1 MQFKDNTLLIVPN
14 KIKENIIQEIRENN
28 PLLDITFITKNE
40 FIKKVTFDYDNKT
53 IYYLMNKYNIKYEI
67 AKVYLDNI
75 YFIEDIKYESSK
87 LNYLVEIKKDLIANN
102 LLIFDNIYKEYI
114 KTKHIVVYNFN
125 YIDKYFNKLL
135 SEFNDVEIINKK
147 YNNYNI
153 DTIYCYNTLEE
164 EVNGVSVKICDLITS
179 NIDINI
185 IKIYYPSSYQNTIN
199 KIFKMYNIPINT
211 NKSSIYDTY
220 IGNYFI
226 ENLNKT
232 IEDSINNIINYDE
245 EIVSKII
252 NILNK
257 YTWCDNLLEVKDML
271 IYELKNTY
279 IEAKYNKSI
288 ELIDLKDN
296 NITDNDY
303 VFVLGFNQGEIPM
316 IYKDEEYITDN
327 ITNVLNIENTLE
339 LNKIEYN
346 IILSN
351 LKSIKNLNLS
361 YKLNSDNGVCYISSM
376 SEVLNSNIENIEIN
390 NYKYS
395 NKLNK
400 INLTKYLDKLVNYG
414 IKEDNLELLYSNYDV
429 NYKSF
434 DNKYTLISKDNL
446 YKFINNKLL
455 LSYSSL
461 DNYNKCSFKYYL
473 SNILKISIYEET
485 FMTSIGTIFHEVLSK
500 MNNEDFDLDTEY
512 TNSINKLNKEF
523 TIKEKFFLNKLK
535 NELDFIITTIRK
547 QLSNSALDSYLYEE
561 EIYTN
566 IPGNINIRFMGIID
580 KLVYKKYNDKTIVAI
595 IDYKTGNPNT
605 NLNNVIY
612 GLDMQLPIYLYLAK
626 NTNKLTN
633 VEIAGF
639 YLQKIL
645 NNEINKDYK
654 NSYLK
659 LKENNL
665 KLVGYSNNDIKILN
679 EFDPTY
685 NDSTMIKSLKTT
697 KNGFYTY
704 SKVISSDNIN
714 KITNIIDNKI
724 KENANDITNCKFD
737 INPKRQ
743 NNDLLGCKYCKFN
756 DICFRKEEDI
766 VDIKEYKNLEFLE
779 SEE

>member
-1 MQFKDNTLLIVPN
+1 MQFKDNTLLIVPD
-14 KIKENIIQEIRENN
+14 KIKEELIEEVRKNN
-28 PLLDITFITKNE
+28 PLVDITFITKNE

-67 AKVYLDNI
+67 AKIYLDNI
-75 YFIEDIKYESSK
+75 YYINSTKYDLSK
-87 LNYLVEIKKDLIANN
+87 LNLLVEIKEYLIENN
-102 LLIFDNIYKEYI
+102 LLIYDNLYKEYI

-125 YIDKYFNKLL
+125 YIDKYFNTLL
-135 SEFNDVEIINKK
+135 KDFKDVEILNKK
-147 YNNYNI
+147 YNDYNI
-153 DTIYCYNTLEE
+153 NTIYEYNTLED
-164 EVNGVSVKICDLITS
+164 EVTSVAVKICDLITS
-179 NIDINI
+179 NISINN
-185 IKIYYPSSYQNTIN
+185 IKIYYNNSYQNTID

-211 NKSSIYDTY
+211 KKTSIYNTY

-226 ENLNKT
+226 DNLKNT
-232 IEDSINNIINYDE
+232 IEESINNINNYNE

-257 YTWCDNLLEVKDML
+257 YIWCDNLLNIKDML

-279 IEAKYNKSI
+279 IETKYNKCV
-288 ELIDLKDN
+288 ELIDIKDN

-303 VFVLGFNQGEIPM
+303 VFVLGFNQGELPT

-327 ITNVLNIENTLE
+327 IATKLNIESTLE
-339 LNKIEYN
+339 KNKIEYN

-351 LKSIKNLNLS
+351 LKSIKNLTLS
-361 YKLNSDNGVCYISSM
+361 YKQNSDNGKCYISSM
-376 SEVLNSNIENIEIN
+376 SEKLNSNIKHIIVND
-390 NYKYS
+390 YRYS
-395 NKLNK
+395 NALNK

-414 IKEDNLELLYSNYDV
+414 IKEDNLELLYSNYNV

-434 DNKYTLISKDNL
+434 DNKYTLISKDNF

-500 MNNEDFDLDTEY
+500 MNNEDFNLDIEY

-535 NELDFIITTIRK
+535 SELDFIITTIKK
-547 QLSNSALDSYLYEE
+547 QLSNSNLDNYLYEE
-561 EIYTN
+561 KIITN
-566 IPGNINIRFMGIID
+566 IKGNINITFMGVID
-580 KLVYKKYNDKTIVAI
+580 KLVYKKYNDKTLVAI
-595 IDYKTGNPNT
+595 IDYKTGNPNI

-626 NTNKLTN
+626 NTSKLTN
-633 VEIAGF
+633 VEVAGF

-654 NSYLK
+654 NSYEK

-665 KLVGYSNNDIKILN
+665 KLVGYSNSNTKILN

-697 KNGFYTY
+697 KNGFYAY
-704 SKVISSDNIN
+704 SKVITSDNIN
-714 KITNIIDNKI
+714 KISDIIENKI
-724 KENANDITNCKFD
+724 NENAIDITNCKFD

-743 NNDLLGCKYCKFN
+743 NNELLGCKYCKFN

-766 VDIKEYKNLEFLE
+766 IDIKEYKNLEFLE

>member
-87 LNYLVEIKKDLIANN
+87 LNYLVEIKKDLIENN

-153 DTIYCYNTLEE
+153 NTIYCYNTLEE

-179 NIDINI
+179 NVDINN

-279 IEAKYNKSI
+279 IETKYNKSI
-288 ELIDLKDN
+288 DLIDLKDN

-303 VFVLGFNQGEIPM
+303 VFVLGFNQGEIPT

-376 SEVLNSNIENIEIN
+376 SEVLNSNIETIEVT

-547 QLSNSALDSYLYEE
+547 QLSNSNLDSYLYEE

>member
-179 NIDINI
+179 NVDINN
-185 IKIYYPSSYQNTIN
+185 IKIYYPSSYQNIIN

-279 IEAKYNKSI
+279 IETKYNKSI

-303 VFVLGFNQGEIPM
+303 VFVLGFNQGEIPT

-376 SEVLNSNIENIEIN
+376 SEVLNSNIETIEVT

-500 MNNEDFDLDTEY
+500 MNNEDFDLDAEY

-547 QLSNSALDSYLYEE
+547 QLSNSNLDSYLYEE

-580 KLVYKKYNDKTIVAI
+580 KLVYKKYNDKTVVAI

-633 VEIAGF
+633 VEVAGF

-714 KITNIIDNKI
+714 KITDIIDNKI

>member
-87 LNYLVEIKKDLIANN
+87 LNYLVEIKKDLIENN

-179 NIDINI
+179 NVDINN

-279 IEAKYNKSI
+279 IETKYNKSI
-288 ELIDLKDN
+288 DLIDLKDN

-303 VFVLGFNQGEIPM
+303 VFVLGFNQGEIPT

-500 MNNEDFDLDTEY
+500 MNNEDFDLDAEY

-547 QLSNSALDSYLYEE
+547 QLSNSNLDSYLYEE

-633 VEIAGF
+633 VEVAGF

>member
-125 YIDKYFNKLL
+125 YIDKYFNKIL

-179 NIDINI
+179 NVDINN

-279 IEAKYNKSI
+279 IETKYNKSI

-303 VFVLGFNQGEIPM
+303 VFVLGFNQGEIPT

-376 SEVLNSNIENIEIN
+376 SEVLNSNIETIEVT

-547 QLSNSALDSYLYEE
+547 QLSNSNLDSYLYEE

-633 VEIAGF
+633 VEVAGF

-714 KITNIIDNKI
+714 KITDIIDNKI

>member
-87 LNYLVEIKKDLIANN
+87 LNYLVEIKKDLIENN

-135 SEFNDVEIINKK
+135 SEFNDVKIINKK

-153 DTIYCYNTLEE
+153 NTIYCYNTLEE

-179 NIDINI
+179 NVDINN

-279 IEAKYNKSI
+279 IETKYNKSI
-288 ELIDLKDN
+288 DLIDLKDN

-303 VFVLGFNQGEIPM
+303 VFVLGFNQGEIPT

-500 MNNEDFDLDTEY
+500 MNNEDFDLDAEY

-547 QLSNSALDSYLYEE
+547 QLSNSNLDSYLYEE

>member
-87 LNYLVEIKKDLIANN
+87 LNYLVGIKKDLIENN

-153 DTIYCYNTLEE
+153 NTIYCYNTLEE

-179 NIDINI
+179 NVDINN

-279 IEAKYNKSI
+279 IETKYNKSI
-288 ELIDLKDN
+288 DLIDLKDN

-303 VFVLGFNQGEIPM
+303 VFVLGFNQGEIPT

-547 QLSNSALDSYLYEE
+547 QLSNSNLDSYLYEE

>member
-87 LNYLVEIKKDLIANN
+87 LNYLVEIKKDLIENN

-153 DTIYCYNTLEE
+153 NTIYCYNTLEE

-179 NIDINI
+179 NVDINN

-279 IEAKYNKSI
+279 IETKYNKSI
-288 ELIDLKDN
+288 DLIDLKDN

-303 VFVLGFNQGEIPM
+303 VFVLGFNQGEIPT

-500 MNNEDFDLDTEY
+500 MNNEDFDLDAEY

-547 QLSNSALDSYLYEE
+547 QLSNSNLDSYLYEE

-633 VEIAGF
+633 VEVAGF

>member
-14 KIKENIIQEIRENN
+14 KIKENIIQEIREKN

-87 LNYLVEIKKDLIANN
+87 LNYLVEIKKDLIENN

-153 DTIYCYNTLEE
+153 NTIYCYNTLEE

-179 NIDINI
+179 NVDINN

-279 IEAKYNKSI
+279 IETKYNKSI

-303 VFVLGFNQGEIPM
+303 VFVLGFNQGEIPT

-376 SEVLNSNIENIEIN
+376 SEVLNSNIETIEVT

-547 QLSNSALDSYLYEE
+547 QLSNSNLDSYLYEE

>member
-87 LNYLVEIKKDLIANN
+87 LNYLVEIKKDLIENN

-179 NIDINI
+179 NVDINN

-279 IEAKYNKSI
+279 IETKYNKSI
-288 ELIDLKDN
+288 DLIDLKDN

-303 VFVLGFNQGEIPM
+303 VFVLGFNQGEIPT

-547 QLSNSALDSYLYEE
+547 QLSNSNLDSYLYEE

>member
-87 LNYLVEIKKDLIANN
+87 LNYLVEIKKDLIENN

-179 NIDINI
+179 NVDINN

-279 IEAKYNKSI
+279 IETKYNKSI
-288 ELIDLKDN
+288 DLIDLKDN

-303 VFVLGFNQGEIPM
+303 VFVLGFNQGEIPT

-547 QLSNSALDSYLYEE
+547 QLSNSNLDSYLYEE

-714 KITNIIDNKI
+714 KITDIIDNKI

>member
-75 YFIEDIKYESSK
+75 YFVEDIKYESSK
-87 LNYLVEIKKDLIANN
+87 LNYLVEIKKDLIENN

-179 NIDINI
+179 NIDINS

-232 IEDSINNIINYDE
+232 IEDSINKIINYDE

-279 IEAKYNKSI
+279 IETKYNKSI

-303 VFVLGFNQGEIPM
+303 VFVLGFNQGEIPT

-400 INLTKYLDKLVNYG
+400 TNLTKYLDKLVNYG

-500 MNNEDFDLDTEY
+500 MNNEDFD
-512 TNSINKLNKEF
+512 
-523 TIKEKFFLNKLK
+523 FL
-535 NELDFIITTIRK
+535 
-547 QLSNSALDSYLYEE
+547 
-561 EIYTN
+561 
-566 IPGNINIRFMGIID
+566 
-580 KLVYKKYNDKTIVAI
+580 YKKKR
-595 IDYKTGNPNT
+595 K
-605 NLNNVIY
+605 NV
-612 GLDMQLPIYLYLAK
+612 
-626 NTNKLTN
+626 
-633 VEIAGF
+633 F
-639 YLQKIL
+639 
-645 NNEINKDYK
+645 
-654 NSYLK
+654 
-659 LKENNL
+659 
-665 KLVGYSNNDIKILN
+665 
-679 EFDPTY
+679 
-685 NDSTMIKSLKTT
+685 
-697 KNGFYTY
+697 
-704 SKVISSDNIN
+704 
-714 KITNIIDNKI
+714 
-724 KENANDITNCKFD
+724 
-737 INPKRQ
+737 
-743 NNDLLGCKYCKFN
+743 
-756 DICFRKEEDI
+756 
-766 VDIKEYKNLEFLE
+766 
-779 SEE
+779 

>member
-87 LNYLVEIKKDLIANN
+87 LNYLVEIKKDLIENN

-153 DTIYCYNTLEE
+153 NTIYCYNTLEE

-179 NIDINI
+179 NVDINN

-279 IEAKYNKSI
+279 IETKYNKII

-303 VFVLGFNQGEIPM
+303 VFVLGFNQGEIPT

-500 MNNEDFDLDTEY
+500 MNNEDFDLDAEY

-547 QLSNSALDSYLYEE
+547 QLSNSNLDSYLYEE

-633 VEIAGF
+633 VEVAGF

>member
-75 YFIEDIKYESSK
+75 YFVEDIKYESSK
-87 LNYLVEIKKDLIANN
+87 LNYLVEIKKDLIENN

-135 SEFNDVEIINKK
+135 SEFNDIEIINKK

-179 NIDINI
+179 NVDINN

-279 IEAKYNKSI
+279 IETKYNKSI

-303 VFVLGFNQGEIPM
+303 VFVLGFNQGEIPT

-376 SEVLNSNIENIEIN
+376 SEVLNSNIETIEVT

-685 NDSTMIKSLKTT
+685 NNSTMIKSLKTT

>member
-75 YFIEDIKYESSK
+75 YFVEDIKYESSK
-87 LNYLVEIKKDLIANN
+87 LNYLVEIKKDLIENN

-135 SEFNDVEIINKK
+135 SEFNDIEIINKK

-179 NIDINI
+179 NVDINS

-271 IYELKNTY
+271 IYELKSTY
-279 IEAKYNKSI
+279 IETKYNKSI

-303 VFVLGFNQGEIPM
+303 VFVLGFNQGEIPT

-512 TNSINKLNKEF
+512 TNSINKLNKDF

-547 QLSNSALDSYLYEE
+547 QLSNSNLDSYLYEE

-766 VDIKEYKNLEFLE
+766 VDVKEYKNLEFLE

>member
-135 SEFNDVEIINKK
+135 SEFRDVEIINKK

-179 NIDINI
+179 NVDINN

-279 IEAKYNKSI
+279 IETKYNKSI

-303 VFVLGFNQGEIPM
+303 VFVLGFNQGEIPT

-500 MNNEDFDLDTEY
+500 MNNKDFDLDAEY

-633 VEIAGF
+633 VEVAGF

>member
-40 FIKKVTFDYDNKT
+40 FIKKVTFDYDNET

-179 NIDINI
+179 NVDINN

-279 IEAKYNKSI
+279 IETKYNKSI

-303 VFVLGFNQGEIPM
+303 VFVLGFNQGEIPT

-376 SEVLNSNIENIEIN
+376 SEVLNSNIETIEVT

-500 MNNEDFDLDTEY
+500 MNNEDFDLDAEY

-566 IPGNINIRFMGIID
+566 IPGNINIRFVGIID
-580 KLVYKKYNDKTIVAI
+580 KLVYKKYNDKTVVAI

-633 VEIAGF
+633 VEVAGF

-724 KENANDITNCKFD
+724 KENAIDITNCKFD

>member
-125 YIDKYFNKLL
+125 YIDKYFNKIL

-153 DTIYCYNTLEE
+153 NTIYCYNTLEE

-179 NIDINI
+179 NVDINN

-279 IEAKYNKSI
+279 IETKYNKSI
-288 ELIDLKDN
+288 DLIDLKDN

-303 VFVLGFNQGEIPM
+303 VFVLGFNQGEIPT

-500 MNNEDFDLDTEY
+500 MNNEDFDLDAEY

-633 VEIAGF
+633 VEVAGF

-714 KITNIIDNKI
+714 KITDIIDNKI
-724 KENANDITNCKFD
+724 KENANDITNCKFN

>member
-14 KIKENIIQEIRENN
+14 KIKENIIQEIREKN

-87 LNYLVEIKKDLIANN
+87 LNYLVGIKKDLIENN

-153 DTIYCYNTLEE
+153 NTIYCYNTLEE

-179 NIDINI
+179 NVDINN

-279 IEAKYNKSI
+279 IETKYNKSI

-303 VFVLGFNQGEIPM
+303 VFVLGFNQGEIPT

-376 SEVLNSNIENIEIN
+376 SEVLNSNIESIEIN

-547 QLSNSALDSYLYEE
+547 QLSNSNLDSYLYEE

-714 KITNIIDNKI
+714 KITDIIDNKI

>member
-1 MQFKDNTLLIVPN
+1 
-14 KIKENIIQEIRENN
+14 
-28 PLLDITFITKNE
+28 
-40 FIKKVTFDYDNKT
+40 
-53 IYYLMNKYNIKYEI
+53 
-67 AKVYLDNI
+67 
-75 YFIEDIKYESSK
+75 
-87 LNYLVEIKKDLIANN
+87 
-102 LLIFDNIYKEYI
+102 
-114 KTKHIVVYNFN
+114 
-125 YIDKYFNKLL
+125 
-135 SEFNDVEIINKK
+135 
-147 YNNYNI
+147 
-153 DTIYCYNTLEE
+153 
-164 EVNGVSVKICDLITS
+164 
-179 NIDINI
+179 
-185 IKIYYPSSYQNTIN
+185 
-199 KIFKMYNIPINT
+199 
-211 NKSSIYDTY
+211 
-220 IGNYFI
+220 
-226 ENLNKT
+226 
-232 IEDSINNIINYDE
+232 
-245 EIVSKII
+245 
-252 NILNK
+252 
-257 YTWCDNLLEVKDML
+257 ML

-279 IEAKYNKSI
+279 IETKYNKSI

-303 VFVLGFNQGEIPM
+303 VFVLGFNQGEIPT

-547 QLSNSALDSYLYEE
+547 QLSNSNLDSYLYEE

-639 YLQKIL
+639 YLRKIL